1 VIVNLLKFWI
11 NLNKLWCIQ
20 LVLICGGR
28 YTLWNAEYRIS
39 LMRNFDIPSDNLK
52 GFNSSEE
59 DVNSG
64 SKSKGIEG
72 GESGVGVNMSSAV
85 SERMDIQ
92 ALGNLSPEALKYV
105 QQLEEELSSVK
116 QVKFF
121 LFVIYSSDCQCLII
135 CELLACHFLVT
146 EHLVTAGVFS
156 LSGIESLCG
165 LMLIKKYLWHF
176 NSCLWINLS
185 IFLP

>member
-1 VIVNLLKFWI
+1 MIVNLLKLWI

-52 GFNSSEE
+52 GFKSTEE

-64 SKSKGIEG
+64 SKSEGIEG
-72 GESGVGVNMSSAV
+72 GERGVGVNMSSAV

-121 LFVIYSSDCQCLII
+121 LSFNLFK
-135 CELLACHFLVT
+135 LLS
-146 EHLVTAGVFS
+146 VFD
-156 LSGIESLCG
+156 
-165 LMLIKKYLWHF
+165 YL
-176 NSCLWINLS
+176 
-185 IFLP
+185 PT